1 MLPKESSERNDL
13 LSLSPLTLF
22 ILAFFKGTCGL
33 RVMIVAQL
41 FLIGLHYFR
50 LQKKQR
56 HLCAIAD
63 KKVSFCQ
70 SETTLMNGDSW
81 L

>member
-41 FLIGLHYFR
+41 FLIGLPYFR
-50 LQKKQR
+50 LQKQR

-63 KKVSFCQ
+63 KVSFCQ